1 MSTGGN
7 QDGIKVRT
15 LQALS
20 GRGGPQR
27 RLKVGGVVVL
37 LGIILML
44 VWSFWL
50 GLVIIGLGVAVTG
63 AIKRKRY

>member
-1 MSTGGN
+1 MSSNGKPETL
-7 QDGIKVRT
+7 KVRI

-27 RLKVGGVVVL
+27 RLKVGAAMIV

-50 GLVIIGLGVAVTG
+50 GLLVVVAGVAIG
-63 AIKRKRY
+63 GFIRGRR

>member
-1 MSTGGN
+1 MGSNGKPETL
-7 QDGIKVRT
+7 KVRI

-27 RLKVGGVVVL
+27 RLKVGAAMIV

-50 GLVIIGLGVAVTG
+50 GLLVVVAGVAIG
-63 AIKRKRY
+63 GFIRGRR